1 MIKGVN
7 KQVVEVRD
15 TGSEYFESALFFVD
29 PKYYGISESKLREKA
44 GLAVSNAGQ
53 PPRSREKSGAGK
65 LKKAVCL
72 LLAAA
77 AGSILT
83 AGINIIFF

>member
-44 GLAVSNAGQ
+44 GLAVSNAGK
-53 PPRSREKSGAGK
+53 PPLSRGKEKRSKIK
-65 LKKAVCL
+65 TAVCL
-72 LLAAA
+72 ILAAA
-77 AGSILT
+77 AGSLLT